1 MCTRLK
7 DCLWFLEVITACLFE
22 DKEEWQVH
30 QALRISSEISMFPKI
45 GSFICEP
52 IWIYFLRRNSV
63 VLTQSVR
70 ISERPCFFSSF
81 SLLPLLSLLET
92 EPHYVAQAGLNFSEI
107 LFPHLHLLSAGI
119 IGISYH
125 AIFLPSFSVLGTR
138 QANSLLLS
146 CTSSSASHFY
156 LEYGTFGAWAVCLL
170 TL

>member
-1 MCTRLK
+1 MDVHSPKGL
-7 DCLWFLEVITACLFE
+7 LVIPRSDKSLFE
-22 DKEEWQVH
+22 DKEEWQAH
-30 QALRISSEISMFPKI
+30 QALRVSSKISMLPKI

-70 ISERPCFFSSF
+70 ISERPCFSSSF

-92 EPHYVAQAGLNFSEI
+92 ELHYVAQAGLNFAEI

-125 AIFLPSFSVLGTR
+125 AIFLTSFSVLRTR

-146 CTSSSASHFY
+146 CTSSSASRFY
-156 LEYGTFGAWAVCLL
+156 LEYGTFGALAVCLL